1 MWKKR
6 SILGIVLKYGPRML
20 TLSDGSRMIP
30 CHF

>member
-20 TLSDGSRMIP
+20 TFSDRSQMRP